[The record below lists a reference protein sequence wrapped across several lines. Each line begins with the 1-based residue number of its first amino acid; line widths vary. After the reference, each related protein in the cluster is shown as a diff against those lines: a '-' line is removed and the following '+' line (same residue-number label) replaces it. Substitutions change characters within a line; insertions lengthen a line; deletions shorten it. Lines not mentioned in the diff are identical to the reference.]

1 MPIFEFQC
9 SKCGYIFEEILLKS
23 DPHKI
28 SSHCPVCKEQG
39 KVSIAKKILSRTSFV
54 VNGYNAKNGYSKK

>member
-9 SKCGYIFEEILLKS
+9 NKCGYIFEEIIMQS

-28 SSHCPVCKEQG
+28 SSHCPACKEQG
-39 KVSIAKKILSRTSFV
+39 TDSIAKKILSKSTYIM
-54 VNGYNAKNGYSKK
+54 NGYNAKNGYSK